1 MKQLL
6 SPSGRPL
13 RRRTIFNNS
22 ARRREFYFYLALIVL
37 PLVQFVLMYVC
48 VNLRSVLFAFQSYDQ
63 STTTYV
69 FGWQYFYENLKN
81 VVTKFVYDPMLGVS
95 WRNSLVFYVL
105 QLVIITPLS
114 VLTSF
119 FIYKKLPL
127 AGYFRIVLY
136 LPNIISGMA
145 TVLGYKYIV
154 EVGLSSLLGFDDSM
168 FNMKE
173 TAYGVLVFYSLWTS
187 LGGSLIMTTGVMS
200 RTSVE
205 LLEASRLDG
214 VNFLQELIH
223 IVFPVVYPVITIGLY
238 TGVVTIFTGG
248 PPIYAFFGSQPPS
261 EQMTTIQYFLFTQ
274 VVGSTS
280 LPDNYPFAATSGLIL
295 TLIAAPIVFLL
306 KYLFEKYDP
315 NEDNP
320 KFQERRKKKYGL
332 A

>member
-81 VVTKFVYDPMLGVS
+81 VVTKFIYDPMLGVS

-119 FIYKKLPL
+119 FNSSSVKK
-127 AGYFRIVLY
+127 V
-136 LPNIISGMA
+136 
-145 TVLGYKYIV
+145 
-154 EVGLSSLLGFDDSM
+154 
-168 FNMKE
+168 
-173 TAYGVLVFYSLWTS
+173 
-187 LGGSLIMTTGVMS
+187 
-200 RTSVE
+200 
-205 LLEASRLDG
+205 
-214 VNFLQELIH
+214 
-223 IVFPVVYPVITIGLY
+223 
-238 TGVVTIFTGG
+238 
-248 PPIYAFFGSQPPS
+248 
-261 EQMTTIQYFLFTQ
+261 
-274 VVGSTS
+274 
-280 LPDNYPFAATSGLIL
+280 
-295 TLIAAPIVFLL
+295 
-306 KYLFEKYDP
+306 
-315 NEDNP
+315 
-320 KFQERRKKKYGL
+320 
-332 A
+332 